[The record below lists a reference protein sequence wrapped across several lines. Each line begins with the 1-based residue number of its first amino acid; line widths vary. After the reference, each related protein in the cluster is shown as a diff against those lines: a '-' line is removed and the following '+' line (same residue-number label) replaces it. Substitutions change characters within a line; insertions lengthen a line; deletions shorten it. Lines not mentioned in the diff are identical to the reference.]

1 MDAKTSTKAT
11 VLLCLGTVFTILAQV
26 ILYKLQDRNRL
37 VIICGITGYS
47 LMEFLAFG
55 TLFCIGGLLAV
66 FINAKDTGGK
76 PRRAY
81 KAVIFTLG
89 IIVLELPAI
98 FNFLMMFLCSAR
110 VPSDP
115 EKIKSPDGKHF
126 IVRTSD
132 TAEGHSIYCYY
143 IKDYGIIY
151 RPIFED
157 FERKS
162 DPELQWTDEG
172 VIYEGKL
179 YEY

>member
-1 MDAKTSTKAT
+1 MDPKTSTKNAIIFCT
-11 VLLCLGTVFTILAQV
+11 GLFLSILAQV
-26 ILYKLQDRNRL
+26 ILYKVEKGDRL
-37 VIICGITGYS
+37 VIIFGMTGVGLITIAA
-47 LMEFLAFG
+47 LVTAV
-55 TLFCIGGLLAV
+55 CIGGFLAV
-66 FINAKDTGGK
+66 FIDTKGKDGK
-76 PRRAY
+76 PRKVY

-89 IIVLELPAI
+89 MIILWLPAVFYFFI
-98 FNFLMMFLCSAR
+98 MLICAGR
-110 VPSDP
+110 GPSDP
-115 EKIKSPDGKHF
+115 KKIKSPDGKHF

-143 IKDYGIIY
+143 VKEHGVVY